1 MASVHTSTFLTFHST
16 FSRHSRPLILLTN
29 VFFPTVNERRG
40 GGEIH
45 SALKASIYIHDE
57 AHLICLFS
65 LHAITSPL
73 TALVP

>member
-1 MASVHTSTFLTFHST
+1 MKDG
-16 FSRHSRPLILLTN
+16 
-29 VFFPTVNERRG
+29 G